1 MNFRIYVRA
10 GVYILPKNLISC
22 HRTIFSS
29 EFKPRI
35 SEIKNQSDLPQKWK
49 TLLICATKIS
59 NFQKMQEMCKIS
71 EKCFYLCMFHHSY
84 CHIDTYFKMTFW
96 FPVVRTARKFE
107 LSPHLQDL
115 VNSCHRKNEG
125 MREDYIPLDKLE
137 VENLKIAT
145 SFSLLDELETM
156 NSK

>member
-1 MNFRIYVRA
+1 MLPCVGEMSVLIYIWKWEGCVWCEMRLKWSVMNSIEIIVNSNHNKP

-115 VNSCHRKNEG
+115 VN
-125 MREDYIPLDKLE
+125 
-137 VENLKIAT
+137 
-145 SFSLLDELETM
+145 
-156 NSK
+156 

>member
-1 MNFRIYVRA
+1 MAFDFQLKSHYLREVFKKNNCKIREFVSIGSVGGHLNPKFQS

-115 VNSCHRKNEG
+115 VN
-125 MREDYIPLDKLE
+125 
-137 VENLKIAT
+137 
-145 SFSLLDELETM
+145 
-156 NSK
+156 